1 MAQSFLLL
9 ERYLENMMEYVSF
22 ISIEDNPPDL
32 ILSFAIWEPERED
45 VRSIILLRTPRYESI
60 LDEGER
66 GVKVSDEDWAHDE
79 DEMLKEI
86 KFEGDSVSIF
96 TENHKF
102 ELNIRKVDTREVR
115 QAKRILK
122 KMNFD
127 NRFQITIV

>member
-1 MAQSFLLL
+1 
-9 ERYLENMMEYVSF
+9 MEYVSF
-22 ISIEDNPPDL
+22 ISIEDSPPDL

-66 GVKVSDEDWAHDE
+66 RVKVSDEAWEHDE

-96 TENHKF
+96 TENHEF